1 MFPPKTWFAGAL
13 LVADINEVQP
23 TSLSHLIGN
32 RGVIEQVTV
41 ALDAAF
47 QDNRRFDHSLLIGP
61 PGMGKSSLAAVIAKE
76 IAVPFHEVLGQNLRT
91 PADLNSLLLQ
101 ADHKSI
107 VHIDEIHEASK
118 AIQTAL
124 YMAMDKRQIM
134 VRGGSTITA
143 LPLNDFTLL
152 LSTTEEHD
160 LLQPLRDRMRL
171 TLRFDY
177 YSEEDLCRVVDLRAR
192 ALAWD
197 LDPRVLP
204 LIAARGKGTPRIA
217 LKWMQAAYRCCRAAG
232 ANAVTVDH
240 LLQACRLEGCDSLGL
255 GVLEQ
260 KYLRLLADGP
270 RRVNV
275 LASALGVP
283 TKTLTSVQEPFLI
296 RAGLIDKDEVSRR
309 VLTPQGREHLR
320 MTASHLS

>member
-1 MFPPKTWFAGAL
+1 M
-13 LVADINEVQP
+13 ADINEVHP
-23 TSLSHLIGN
+23 SSLSHLVGN

-47 QDNRRFDHSLLIGP
+47 QDTTRYAHSLMLGP
-61 PGMGKSSLAAVIAKE
+61 PGMGKSTLASVISHE
-76 IAVPFHEVLGQNLRT
+76 MAVPFHEVLGQNLRT
-91 PADLNSLLLQ
+91 PADMNSLLLQ

-107 VHIDEIHEASK
+107 VHIDEIHEAPK

-177 YSEEDLCRVVDLRAR
+177 YSEDDLCRVVDLRAR
-192 ALAWD
+192 ALGWD

-204 LIAARGKGTPRIA
+204 MIAARGKGTPRIA

-232 ANAVTVDH
+232 ENAVSVEH
-240 LLQACRLEGCDSLGL
+240 LLHACRLEGCDSLGL

-260 KYLRLLADGP
+260 KYLRLLVDGP
-270 RRVNV
+270 RRVNL
-275 LASALGVP
+275 LASALGLP

-296 RAGLIDKDEVSRR
+296 RAGLIDKDEASRR
-309 VLTPQGREHLR
+309 VLTPKGREHLS
-320 MTASHLS
+320 MTALHIS

>member
-1 MFPPKTWFAGAL
+1 MSTPPKNTDFNN
-13 LVADINEVQP
+13 IQP

-32 RGVIEQVTV
+32 RGVIQQVSV
-41 ALDAAF
+41 SLDAAF
-47 QDNRRFDHSLLIGP
+47 ADHRRFDHSLLIGP
-61 PGMGKSSLAAVIAKE
+61 PGMGKSSLASVIAKE
-76 IAVPFHEVLGQNLRT
+76 MAVPFHEVLGQNLRT
-91 PADLNSLLLQ
+91 SADLNNLLLQ
-101 ADHKSI
+101 AEDKAV
-107 VHIDEIHEASK
+107 VHIDEVHEAK
-118 AIQTAL
+118 QQIQTAL
-124 YMAMDKRQIM
+124 YMAMDKQQIM
-134 VRGGSTITA
+134 VRGGSAITA

-192 ALAWD
+192 ALGWD

-217 LKWMQAAYRCCRAAG
+217 LKWMQAAYRSSRAVG
-232 ANAVTVDH
+232 ETAVTVDH
-240 LLQACRLEGCDSLGL
+240 LLDACRLEGCDSLGL
-255 GVLEQ
+255 GFLEQ
-260 KYLRLLADGP
+260 RYLRLLIDSP

-283 TKTLTSVQEPFLI
+283 TKTLSTVTELFLI
-296 RAGLIDKDEVSRR
+296 RCGLIDKDEVSQR
-309 VLTPQGREHLR
+309 VLTAKGREHL
-320 MTASHLS
+320 AKSQ

>member
-1 MFPPKTWFAGAL
+1 LELANPIHLRTSVSDFSS
-13 LVADINEVQP
+13 VEP

-32 RGVIEQVTV
+32 KGVIEQVTV

-61 PGMGKSSLAAVIAKE
+61 PGLGKSSLASVIGKE
-76 IAVPFHEVLGQNLRT
+76 MAASFHEVLGQNLRT
-91 PADLNSLLLQ
+91 PSDLNNLLLQ
-101 ADHKSI
+101 AEHKSI
-107 VHIDEIHEASK
+107 VHIDEIHEAPQ

-134 VRGGSTITA
+134 VRGGSAITA

-177 YSEEDLCRVVDLRAR
+177 YTEDDLCRVVALRAR
-192 ALAWD
+192 ALGWD

-204 LIAARGKGTPRIA
+204 LIAARGKGTPRLA
-217 LKWMQAAYRCCRAAG
+217 LKWMQAAYRSCRAAG
-232 ANAVTVDH
+232 ESGVTADH
-240 LLQACRLEGCDSLGL
+240 LHHACRLEGCDRLGL
-255 GVLEQ
+255 GFLEQ
-260 KYLRLLADGP
+260 KYLRLLLDGP

-275 LASALGVP
+275 LASSLGVP
-283 TKTLTSVQEPFLI
+283 TKTLSSVTESFLI
-296 RAGLIDKDEVSRR
+296 RAGLIDKDDQSRR
-309 VLTPQGREHLR
+309 VLTPKGREHL
-320 MTASHLS
+320 AGGSQD

>member
-1 MFPPKTWFAGAL
+1 VILYAPGSHAL
-13 LVADINEVQP
+13 SDFNSVQP

-32 RGVIEQVTV
+32 KGVIEQVTV

-47 QDNRRFDHSLLIGP
+47 QDHRRFDHSLLIGP
-61 PGMGKSSLAAVIAKE
+61 PGMGKSSLASVIAKE
-76 IAVPFHEVLGQNLRT
+76 MAVPFLEVLGQNLRT
-91 PADLNSLLLQ
+91 PADLNNLLLQ
-101 ADHKSI
+101 ADDKAI
-107 VHIDEIHEASK
+107 VHIDETHEAPT

-124 YMAMDKRQIM
+124 YMAMDKRQIL
-134 VRGGSTITA
+134 VRGGSAITA

-177 YSEEDLCRVVDLRAR
+177 YTDEDLCRVVDLRAR
-192 ALAWD
+192 ALGWE

-204 LIAARGKGTPRIA
+204 MIASRGKGTPRLA
-217 LKWMQAAYRCCRAAG
+217 LKWMQAAYRSCRANG
-232 ANAVTVDH
+232 EAVVTTDH
-240 LLQACRLEGCDSLGL
+240 LLHACRLEGCDSLGL
-255 GVLEQ
+255 GFLEQ
-260 KYLRLLADGP
+260 RYLHLLVEAP

-283 TKTLTSVQEPFLI
+283 TKTLTSVTEPFLI
-296 RAGLIDKDEVSRR
+296 RAGLIDKDEQSRR
-309 VLTPQGREHLR
+309 VLTPKGRNHLQE
-320 MTASHLS
+320 TAQD

>member
-1 MFPPKTWFAGAL
+1 MTDF
-13 LVADINEVQP
+13 NSVQP

-61 PGMGKSSLAAVIAKE
+61 PGMGKSSLASVIAKE
-76 IAVPFHEVLGQNLRT
+76 MAVPFHEVLGQNLRS
-91 PADLNSLLLQ
+91 PSDLNNLLLQ
-101 ADHKSI
+101 AEDKAV
-107 VHIDEIHEASK
+107 VHVDEVHEAPQ

-134 VRGGSTITA
+134 VRGGSAITA
-143 LPLNDFTLL
+143 LTLNDFTLL

-177 YSEEDLCRVVDLRAR
+177 YTEEDLCRVVDLRAR
-192 ALAWD
+192 ALQWD

-204 LIAARGKGTPRIA
+204 MIAARGKGTPRLA
-217 LKWMQAAYRCCRAAG
+217 LKWMQAAYRSCRAAG
-232 ANAVTVDH
+232 ESGVTVEH

-255 GVLEQ
+255 GFLEQ
-260 KYLRLLADGP
+260 KYLRLLLDGP

-283 TKTLTSVQEPFLI
+283 TKTLTSVTESFLI
-296 RAGLIDKDEVSRR
+296 RAGLIDKDDQSRR
-309 VLTPQGREHLR
+309 VLTPKGREHLAEN
-320 MTASHLS
+320 TQE

>member
-1 MFPPKTWFAGAL
+1 MKEIN
-13 LVADINEVQP
+13 DIQP

-32 RGVIEQVTV
+32 RGVVEQVTV

-47 QDNRRFDHSLLIGP
+47 QDHGRFDHSLLIGP
-61 PGMGKSSLAAVIAKE
+61 PGMGKSSLASVISHE
-76 IAVPFHEVLGQNLRT
+76 MAVPFHEVLGQNLRT

-101 ADHKSI
+101 AEDKAV
-107 VHIDEIHEASK
+107 VHIDECHEAPQ

-134 VRGGSTITA
+134 VRGGATITA
-143 LPLNDFTLL
+143 LPINDFTLL

-171 TLRFDY
+171 TLRFDF

-192 ALAWD
+192 ALKWD

-204 LIAARGKGTPRIA
+204 MIAARGKGTPRLA
-217 LKWMQAAYRCCRAAG
+217 LKLIQSAYRSCRAAG
-232 ANAVTVDH
+232 ETAVTVDH
-240 LLQACRLEGCDSLGL
+240 LLHACRLEGCDSLGL
-255 GVLEQ
+255 GFLEQ
-260 KYLRLLADGP
+260 KYLRFLLDGP

-275 LASALGVP
+275 LASSLGVP
-283 TKTLTSVQEPFLI
+283 TKTLTSVTESFLI
-296 RAGLIDKDEVSRR
+296 RAGLIEKDDQSRR
-309 VLTPQGREHLR
+309 VLTPKGREHLA
-320 MTASHLS
+320 TLSPQHP

>member
-1 MFPPKTWFAGAL
+1 MSDF
-13 LVADINEVQP
+13 NSVQP

-32 RGVIEQVTV
+32 KSVTEQVSV

-61 PGMGKSSLAAVIAKE
+61 PGMGKSSLASVISKE
-76 IAVPFHEVLGQNLRT
+76 MAVPFHEVLGQNLRT
-91 PADLNSLLLQ
+91 PADLNNLLLQ
-101 ADHKSI
+101 AEDKAI
-107 VHIDEIHEASK
+107 VHIDEVHESPQ

-124 YMAMDKRQIM
+124 YLAMDKRQIM
-134 VRGGSTITA
+134 VRGGSSITA
-143 LPLNDFTLL
+143 LPINDFTLL

-171 TLRFDY
+171 TLRFDFL
-177 YSEEDLCRVVDLRAR
+177 SEEDLCRVVDLRAR
-192 ALAWD
+192 SLGWD

-204 LIAARGKGTPRIA
+204 MIAARGKGTPRLA
-217 LKWMQAAYRCCRAAG
+217 LKMMQAAYRSARASG
-232 ANAVTVDH
+232 DTTVTMDH
-240 LLQACRLEGCDSLGL
+240 LLHACRLEGCDSLGL
-255 GVLEQ
+255 GFLEQ
-260 KYLRLLADGP
+260 KYLRLLLSGP

-283 TKTLTSVQEPFLI
+283 TKTLSSVTETFLI

-309 VLTPQGREHLR
+309 VLTPKGREHVLQ
-320 MTASHLS
+320 TDPG